1 MSDYDLSIRDLGL
14 VLLICVVWAGN
25 FTAAA
30 QGMQHFSPFLFMI
43 LRFLLVL
50 TILLPFVRLPPPG
63 QWGVLILV
71 CLCIGGL
78 HFTLM
83 FWALS
88 RSDDV
93 SSVAIIQQMFIPI
106 AVILALPLIGERV
119 GWITLTAVMVSF
131 LGVLIVGLDPMV
143 LRQLDVL
150 TITLISALFQ
160 ALGSIYQRRIHG
172 MTVMN
177 FQAWTAIISLPILI
191 AATLLFEQGQAEILR
206 TARWEHWAAV
216 CYSAILASIVGHG
229 LFFFLV
235 QRHPVSVVMPY
246 LQLTPVLAVVI
257 GVIVWGDRPGWRLL
271 VGGFLVIASI
281 LLITLRARARVGKA
295 EIAALGRLRRRSK

>member
-1 MSDYDLSIRDLGL
+1 MSDYNLSIRDLTL
-14 VLLICVVWAGN
+14 ALLICIVWAGN

-30 QGMQHFSPFLFMI
+30 QGMQHFSPFMFMI

-50 TILLPFVRLPPPG
+50 TLLLPFVRLPPPG
-63 QWGVLILV
+63 QWGFLVLV
-71 CLCIGGL
+71 CLFIGGL

-83 FWALS
+83 FWALA

-106 AVILALPLIGERV
+106 AVILAIPLIGEQV
-119 GWITLTAVMVSF
+119 GWITLSAVLVSF

-150 TITLISALFQ
+150 AITLVSALAQ
-160 ALGSIYQRRIHG
+160 ALGSIYQRRISG

-177 FQAWTAIISLPILI
+177 FQAWTAIITLPILV
-191 AATLLFEQGQAEILR
+191 AATLIFEQGQIETLR

-216 CYSAILASIVGHG
+216 CYSAVLASIVGHG

-257 GVIVWGDRPGWRLL
+257 GVLIWGDRPGWRLL

-295 EIAALGRLRRRSK
+295 EMDALVKLRRRTG

>member
-1 MSDYDLSIRDLGL
+1 MSEYNLSIRDLAL
-14 VLLICVVWAGN
+14 ALLICIVWAGN

-30 QGMQHFSPFLFMI
+30 QGMQHFSPFMFMI

-50 TILLPFVRLPPPG
+50 SILLPFVRMPPPG
-63 QWGVLILV
+63 QWGMLILV

-88 RSDDV
+88 RSEDI

-106 AVILALPLIGERV
+106 AVVLAIPLIGERV
-119 GWITLTAVMVSF
+119 GWMTLTAVFVSF
-131 LGVLIVGLDPMV
+131 VGVLIVGLDPLV
-143 LRQLDVL
+143 LKQVDVL
-150 TITLISALFQ
+150 AITLVSALFQ
-160 ALGSIYQRRIHG
+160 AIGSIYQRRIRG

-191 AATLLFEQGQAEILR
+191 AATLIFEQGQAETLR
-206 TARWEHWAAV
+206 TAKWEHWAAV
-216 CYSAILASIVGHG
+216 CYSAVLASIVGHG

-235 QRHPVSVVMPY
+235 QRHPVSTVMPY

-257 GVIVWGDRPGWRLL
+257 GILVWGDRPGLRLV
-271 VGGFLVIASI
+271 VGGVLVISSI
-281 LLITLRARARVGKA
+281 LFITLRARERTKRGNRTV
-295 EIAALGRLRRRSK
+295 